1 MAVLTMSRFWPFF
14 LLASGSAAWAQAP
27 AGTSDPAALQRALDK
42 LNGRLEQ
49 LEKENKRLKAQPPAS
64 VTPAIAPGT
73 AGPKA
78 PAKSV
83 PGWFVYLIPYLED
96 GSSVPVGGFP
106 GPLSEFNFD
115 MHSQYVPGQ
124 NRFTYYG
131 KSYLRV
137 LEDANYTFSVTLD
150 PVTASYNT
158 YNYQVSFNCASELR
172 VNDKPVVTGAT
183 SFGATSSSDGK
194 DLFRSQTFFG
204 QTRLIPEPDKGFAV
218 EFKVDCWPANEK
230 NVSYFDRYLTAWKKN
245 RFKIMVKTPKDT
257 VPRPFL
263 PNELYYVGQP

>member
-1 MAVLTMSRFWPFF
+1 MMRRFWPIL
-14 LLASGSAAWAQAP
+14 LLASGPSAWAQAP

-64 VTPAIAPGT
+64 ATPAA

-131 KSYLRV
+131 KSYFRAQ
-137 LEDANYTFSVTLD
+137 EDANYTFSVTLE
-150 PVTASYNT
+150 PVTAAYTSYGH
-158 YNYQVSFNCASELR
+158 QIGFNCASELR
-172 VNDKPVVTGAT
+172 VNSQPIVTGAT
-183 SFGATSSSDGK
+183 SFESTSSPNGK
-194 DLFRSQTFFG
+194 DLYRSQTFFG
-204 QTRLIPEPDKGFAV
+204 QTRLVPEPEKGFAV
-218 EFKVDCWPANEK
+218 EFKVDCWPIGNK
-230 NVSYFDRYLTAWKKN
+230 NVAYYDSHLAPWKKN
-245 RFKIMVKTPKDT
+245 RFKLMVKTPKDT